1 MSEEPSAAPVQE
13 QPTEATGAPST
24 GEATSTPEFFSENFD
39 PSTLSDE
46 LAPAYKQMQG
56 AFTKKTQE
64 LAEQRKAAEAATSFF
79 DDLGNDETRAQAIGW
94 LAENY
99 GEQAVLEALG
109 YATDEE
115 EPSED
120 NADDAF
126 RDPRVDELL
135 AQREAEAKAKQEADW
150 LSNVERSVEAQFKEV
165 KSPLGSDLSE
175 AERNWITSYAVA
187 GFEPGP
193 DGAPQVAKAAQ
204 ELQSLYDHWQK
215 GYVESKK
222 APHISSVGQSA
233 IKTPNLDNAEERQAW
248 MAQRLADLTQ

>member
-1 MSEEPSAAPVQE
+1 MSEEPNAAPVQE

-24 GEATSTPEFFSENFD
+24 GEATSTPEFFNENFD

-64 LAEQRKAAEAATSFF
+64 LAVQRKEAESAQALIR
-79 DDLGNDETRAQAIGW
+79 DLGNDETRPQALQWI
-94 LAENY
+94 AENY

-115 EPSED
+115 PSED
-120 NADDAF
+120 NADEF

-135 AQREAEAKAKQEADW
+135 AQQEQERTQREEAEW
-150 LSNVERSVEAQFKEV
+150 LSKVEKSVDQQFESV

-175 AERNWITSYAVA
+175 IEKQWITSYAIA
-187 GFEPGP
+187 GLEPGA
-193 DGAPQVAKAAQ
+193 DGAPQVAEAGKV
-204 ELQSLYDHWQK
+204 LQSLYDHWQQ
-215 GYVESKK
+215 GYVESKR
-222 APHISSVGQSA
+222 APHVSSVGQSA
-233 IKTPNLDNAEERQAW
+233 VKTPNLDSAEDRQAW
-248 MAQRLADLTQ
+248 MAQRYADLSQ